1 MFPFTRY
8 ARKKKKGISVMN
20 VFFKAPASDRKALCQ
35 RPLELA
41 VHGGQE
47 PDKEINEGQGKEGT
61 QA

>member
-1 MFPFTRY
+1 MEE
-8 ARKKKKGISVMN
+8 KQEKEKGN
-20 VFFKAPASDRKALCQ
+20 QRDERVFQGAGIRQEGALQ